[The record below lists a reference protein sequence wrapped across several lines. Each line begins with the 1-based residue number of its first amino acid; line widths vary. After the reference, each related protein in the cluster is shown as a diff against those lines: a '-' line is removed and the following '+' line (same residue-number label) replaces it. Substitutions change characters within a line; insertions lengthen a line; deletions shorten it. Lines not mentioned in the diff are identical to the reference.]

1 METFEKGK
9 LVESRRNW
17 TGNISSK
24 ETFRGE
30 IFSINFASRR
40 TMFRDPNQKKTSVKY
55 RAKLPDKIE
64 PARLRLCAA
73 KMAKFV
79 ETGGNN
85 KMYSFSSRKF
95 CEIRQNGLCDFSVI
109 HLCCAREDIFVG
121 TVVVVCC
128 DFASWRMCCLCM
140 TLLVKQRI
148 RYIRLLRR
156 KELLLRRTGNQC
168 HLRRKCVDR

>member
-1 METFEKGK
+1 

-17 TGNISSK
+17 TWNISSK

-79 ETGGNN
+79 ETGGII
-85 KMYSFSSRKF
+85 KCTVFLRESFAKF
-95 CEIRQNGLCDFSVI
+95 VKTVCAIFSVI